1 MLPEPH
7 LVIIGQTGAGKST
20 LANVLLGNPVECQ
33 NCTFPVC
40 DGLDSCTKKTKYA
53 VGHWLTDGA
62 PFTIVDTPGFGD
74 SDNDDVALTHELMVV
89 LENVIEGCNN
99 IVLLINGEEKR
110 FDASLQH
117 MVREM
122 QDIFSDEF
130 WKYTIIGVS
139 HWAYDKQSIME
150 RNNTK
155 RTEDNFI
162 EEWNQSLREK
172 FQVNVTLSGVFI
184 DSWSQQSW
192 NINDEDQ
199 QAVFLRETSKLW
211 EFAANNNLFE
221 FKNIG
226 DGQSS
231 SSSTQSEKHTA
242 SLLNLFIILFSLCIS
257 FAFRL

>member
-1 MLPEPH
+1 M
-7 LVIIGQTGAGKST
+7 
-20 LANVLLGNPVECQ
+20 
-33 NCTFPVC
+33 
-40 DGLDSCTKKTKYA
+40 
-53 VGHWLTDGA
+53 
-62 PFTIVDTPGFGD
+62 DTPGFGD
-74 SDNDDVALTHELMVV
+74 SDNDDVALTYEMMDV
-89 LENVIEGCNN
+89 LENVIEGCNG

-117 MVREM
+117 MMREM
-122 QDIFSDEF
+122 QAIFSDEF
-130 WKYTIIGVS
+130 WKYTFIGVS
-139 HWAYDKQSIME
+139 HWAYDKQSVVE

-172 FQVNVTLSGVFI
+172 LQVNVTLSGVFI

-199 QAVFLRETSKLW
+199 QAVFQRETSKLW

-242 SLLNLFIILFSLCIS
+242 SLLNLFIILFSFCIS
-257 FAFRL
+257 FVFKL